1 MSSSF
6 QTYSYV
12 FKFIIVGDSSKLFR
26 TISFDYNQRCWQIM
40 PTAAIYRQEIQ
51 SDSRSDD
58 RS

>member
-26 TISFDYNQRCWQIM
+26 TISFDYN
-40 PTAAIYRQEIQ
+40 
-51 SDSRSDD
+51 
-58 RS
+58 